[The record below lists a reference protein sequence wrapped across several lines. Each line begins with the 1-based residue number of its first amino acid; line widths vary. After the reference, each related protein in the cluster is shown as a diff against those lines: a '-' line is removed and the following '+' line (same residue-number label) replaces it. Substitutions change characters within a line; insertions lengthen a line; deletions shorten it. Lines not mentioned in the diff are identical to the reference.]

1 MEMQRTLRPV
11 PRALTMFRGRA
22 GGVEHTDSFAHV
34 RPACLLT
41 DAPLGEG
48 LYVKTILGRGR
59 RQHLSTRSWLTGPTL
74 GLRLGS
80 ARLFKE
86 FDMRGRL
93 IGCGLLLALAIA
105 TRAAAA
111 DPPYYLA
118 LGDSLAIGIQPDAAG
133 KYEPTNQGYVD
144 DLYAFFHAYA
154 PSLQLT
160 KLGCSGE
167 TTTSM
172 ISGQGSP
179 CSYPAGSQLAEALLF
194 LQTHR
199 VQLITIDIGADDL
212 LQCFDL
218 QGAQF
223 DGCISAAFLTTPN
236 HLAGIL
242 SALHA
247 AAPNALIV
255 GMNYYD
261 PFLAAWIFG
270 PTGQALAASSL
281 TIMTKFNSALA
292 SIYRALQVPMAD
304 VAGTFRINSTFPR
317 VTASNITLALAWTWM
332 SAQPPRGPDVHP
344 NAVGYLAIAS
354 AFARVIAVTP

>member
-1 MEMQRTLRPV
+1 M
-11 PRALTMFRGRA
+11 RA
-22 GGVEHTDSFAHV
+22 
-34 RPACLLT
+34 
-41 DAPLGEG
+41 
-48 LYVKTILGRGR
+48 
-59 RQHLSTRSWLTGPTL
+59 
-74 GLRLGS
+74 
-80 ARLFKE
+80 
-86 FDMRGRL
+86 RL
-93 IGCGLLLALAIA
+93 IGCSLLLALTMA
-105 TRAAAA
+105 TSAAAA
-111 DPPYYLA
+111 DPPHYLA
-118 LGDSLAIGIQPDAAG
+118 LGDSLAIGIQPDASG

-144 DLYAFFHAYA
+144 DLYAFFRAYV

-172 ISGQGSP
+172 ISGQDSP

-218 QGAQF
+218 QSAHVDQ
-223 DGCISAAFLTTPN
+223 GCISTALLTTPN

-270 PTGQALAASSL
+270 PTGQALASASL
-281 TIMTKFNSALA
+281 VVMTTFNGALA

-304 VAGTFRINSTFPR
+304 VAGTFRSGGISPR
-317 VTASNITLALAWTWM
+317 VTAANVTLALAWTWM
-332 SAQPPRGPDVHP
+332 SAQAPRGPDVHP
-344 NAVGYLAIAS
+344 NAFGYLAIAS